1 MKKLNFILRILIGLT
16 ILSCTPKNEEQI
28 GSVVGTYNLVSIKS
42 DIALD
47 LDLNGDFISTELIN
61 EISCTS
67 SMTLNSNGVIEWDYL
82 NISQN
87 FNPQTNTY
95 SDIQCQKVNGG
106 IGQYE
111 ISYEGISI
119 VFDSN
124 INVISATLNSN
135 LIKVKREANLV
146 VNIGG
151 QIQLLTVQ
159 LIFTY
164 KEQ

>member
-1 MKKLNFILRILIGLT
+1 MKKLNFILGVLIGLT
-16 ILSCTPKNEEQI
+16 ILSCTSKNEEQI

-47 LDLNGDFISTELIN
+47 LDLNGDFTSTELID

-67 SMTLNSNGVIEWDYL
+67 SMTLNSNGNIDWDYL
-82 NISQN
+82 NITQN

-95 SDIQCQKVNGG
+95 SEIECQKVNGG

-111 ISYEGISI
+111 INYQGISF

-124 INVISATLNSN
+124 LNVISANLNSN
-135 LIKVKREANLV
+135 FIKVKRVANLV

-151 QIQLLTVQ
+151 QIQLSTVQ

>member
-1 MKKLNFILRILIGLT
+1 MKKLNLILGILIGLT
-16 ILSCTPKNEEQI
+16 ILSCTSKNEEQI
-28 GSVVGTYNLVSIKS
+28 GSVVGTYNLISIEP

-47 LDLNGDFISTELIN
+47 LDLNGDFISTELID

-67 SMTLNSNGVIEWDYL
+67 SMTLNSNGNIDWDYL
-82 NISQN
+82 NIFQN
-87 FNPQTNTY
+87 FNPQTITY
-95 SDIQCQKVNGG
+95 SEIECQKVNGG
-106 IGQYE
+106 TGQYE

-124 INVISATLNSN
+124 INVISANLNSN

-146 VNIGG
+146 VKIGG
-151 QIQLLTVQ
+151 QIQLSTVQ